1 MSDASARDEL
11 IARLVDLDEDVV
23 LALVKQRLAAG
34 DEPLQI
40 IEDCHEGMR
49 QVGLRYESGD
59 YFVAGLIM
67 SGEIFREVV
76 ELVQPLLVSHVPAQ
90 SAGRVLIGT
99 VQGDIH
105 DIGKNMTTML
115 LECYGFSVID
125 LGVDVPAAEFA
136 AKAAELKPD
145 IVGMSGLI
153 TSSFESM
160 KNTVTVL
167 RATANQHALSFPIVI
182 GGGMIDDQVCRFVGA
197 DYWVSDAMSGVRLC
211 QRLMNQTE
219 RNSAAARQLSTG

>member
-1 MSDASARDEL
+1 MSDTNAREQL
-11 IARLVDLDEDVV
+11 ITHLVDLDEDIV
-23 LALVKQRLAAG
+23 LDLVKERLAAG
-34 DEPLQI
+34 DDPLQI
-40 IEDCHEGMR
+40 IEDCNEGMR
-49 QVGLRYESGD
+49 QVGLRYERGE

-76 ELVQPLLVSHVPAQ
+76 ELVQPLLVSYAPAQ

-125 LGVDVPAAEFA
+125 LGVDVPPAEFA
-136 AKAAELKPD
+136 AKAIDVKPD
-145 IVGMSGLI
+145 IVGLSGLI

-160 KNTVTVL
+160 KNTVSVL
-167 RATANQHALSFPIVI
+167 RATANKHGFAFPIMI
-182 GGGMIDDQVCRFVGA
+182 GGGMIDDQICAFVGA
-197 DYWVSDAMSGVRLC
+197 DYWVGDAMNGVRLC
-211 QRLMNQTE
+211 QRLMNHTE
-219 RNSAAARQLSTG
+219 